1 MFDIISLLSSIALAS
16 NLIYEKNFNLPLS
29 ETDKVFSILT
39 LLSSIF
45 VILVLIRLKVHNFQ
59 SFLQILTGSTII
71 LVLSIALSSNV
82 LSDINKFNINMYLP
96 VPNYLSD
103 NSGFV
108 SNVNYNLAIA
118 TIFVNIIFVMTTI
131 LFIKFSYPF

>member
-1 MFDIISLLSSIALAS
+1 MFDIISLLSSVALAC
-16 NLIYEKNFNLPLS
+16 NLIYEKNNNLPLS

-45 VILVLIRLKVHNFQ
+45 IILILIRMKVYNFQ
-59 SFLQILTGSTII
+59 SLFKVLTASTFVLI
-71 LVLSIALSSNV
+71 LSIALSSNV
-82 LSDINKFNINMYLP
+82 LADINKFSVTNYLQMS

-118 TIFVNIIFVMTTI
+118 TIIVNFFFILMNIFYVK
-131 LFIKFSYPF
+131 LF